1 MKKKTL
7 RVLLI
12 AGMALSLSFSISTG
26 TSSAI
31 MPITIDHFIAKVF
44 PEASHYFW
52 VVNDSKKE
60 TARETI
66 VDLNTFVTQKEG
78 ATPTV
83 ENRFLL
89 LIARWAGSSPLKIY
103 PSTRPSSAG
112 RMKKKCKRS
121 ADRISDDKKPRSL
134 NEERGFSCP
143 QTEDRPFT

>member
-31 MPITIDHFIAKVF
+31 MPITIDHFVAKVF

-78 ATPTV
+78 EPPV

-89 LIARWAGSSPLKIY
+89 LLLDGKILAAQNIPLNATVDCG
-103 PSTRPSSAG
+103 P
-112 RMKKKCKRS
+112 
-121 ADRISDDKKPRSL
+121 D
-134 NEERGFSCP
+134 EE
-143 QTEDRPFT
+143 EV